1 MNNIDYDS
9 AIAEIDKAIAYLN
22 SVKKDL
28 IEERKR
34 TDSVQ
39 LNFYQLEHLSR
50 LRNFMSND
58 EIHDIEYQIAT
69 NQNRMNAI
77 LNDLETIYTATYER

>member
-39 LNFYQLEHLSR
+39 LNF
-50 LRNFMSND
+50 F
-58 EIHDIEYQIAT
+58 
-69 NQNRMNAI
+69 
-77 LNDLETIYTATYER
+77 